1 MIFVTVGAQLPFNRL
16 VRVVDEWARLSGRSD
31 VFAQIGKTSWKPS
44 YIHSTAF
51 LKPDKFRYMIESADI
66 VIAHTGMGSIISALE
81 LCKPILVM
89 PRKAALK
96 ETRNDHQIATA
107 RRFLEMKYVSV
118 AFDEKELQEKLNNIN
133 DVDIK
138 NFSKIGSTASPKLI
152 KTIHDFIENSPRS
165 SCQSV

>member
-1 MIFVTVGAQLPFNRL
+1 
-16 VRVVDEWARLSGRSD
+16 
-31 VFAQIGKTSWKPS
+31 
-44 YIHSTAF
+44 
-51 LKPDKFRYMIESADI
+51 MIESADI

-152 KTIHDFIENSPRS
+152 KTIHDFIENSPRI

>member
-31 VFAQIGKTSWKPS
+31 VFAQIGETNWKPS
-44 YIHSTAF
+44 YIQSTAF
-51 LKPDKFRYMIESADI
+51 LKPDEFKSMIESADI
-66 VIAHTGMGSIISALE
+66 VIAHAGMGSIISALE

-89 PRKAALK
+89 PRKGALK

-107 RRFLEMKYVSV
+107 RRFLEMKYVYV
-118 AFDEKELQEKLNNIN
+118 AFDEKELQEKLDKIK

-138 NFSKIGSTASPKLI
+138 YFSSIGSTASPELI
-152 KTIHDFIENSPRS
+152 KIISDFIKNS
-165 SCQSV
+165 